1 MEHLK
6 PLQDKLCEQGPSY
19 EYFPKVAKSVLILK
33 SPHLMAKAKSFFA
46 GVEIKITYEGRHH
59 LGAAIGTDEFKKEY
73 VKSKLRNGQKML
85 KNYHNLLKTS
95 LKQHFQLIPQVAVP
109 SAQRTVSDISEMF
122 RPLEAIKSFQLWQIS
137 DLERRIFA
145 LPYRYEGLAMN
156 NPFITN

>member
-1 MEHLK
+1 MRWKFIAVTISPCNRVERIPQDQTIKDTSLVA
-6 PLQDKLCEQGPSY
+6 QCVERTADDQETEDKLCEQGPSY

-95 LKQHFQLIPQVAVP
+95 LKQHFQLIP
-109 SAQRTVSDISEMF
+109 
-122 RPLEAIKSFQLWQIS
+122 
-137 DLERRIFA
+137 
-145 LPYRYEGLAMN
+145 
-156 NPFITN
+156 